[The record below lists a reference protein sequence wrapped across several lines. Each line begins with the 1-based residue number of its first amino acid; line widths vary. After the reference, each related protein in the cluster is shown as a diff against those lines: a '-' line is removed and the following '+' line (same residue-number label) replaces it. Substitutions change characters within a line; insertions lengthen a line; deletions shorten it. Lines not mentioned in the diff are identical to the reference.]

1 MFVVYYSPTSIEV
14 HYVKLHQNQKDI
26 LEVIYSSIEVIY
38 RINTMRLQDRMQ
50 FASSGFF
57 S

>member
-1 MFVVYYSPTSIEV
+1 MSSYTKTKKEE
-14 HYVKLHQNQKDI
+14 KKKKDI